1 MDLRELVKTISTTI
15 PEFTYHNSVAY
26 EVSLETEYLV
36 ISYNKDGVIGI
47 DCKKRIKIT
56 TDFIE
61 DVVKVLESILN
72 NEIQSNESSWY
83 EEQRYY

>member
-1 MDLRELVKTISTTI
+1 MQLRELVKTISTTV
-15 PEFTYHNSVAY
+15 PEFTYHNSIAY
-26 EVSLETEYLV
+26 EISLETEHLV
-36 ISYNKDGVIGI
+36 ISYNKDGVVGI

-61 DVVKVLESILN
+61 DVVKVLESMLN
-72 NEIQSNESSWY
+72 NEIESNETNWY